1 MIITETTEDH
11 EGSKHYLS
19 LPEPKTEGNS
29 VVLLVIA
36 SNKQSN
42 SSGEASIHVC
52 FTVKPGRQLATW
64 WSPPAHGT
72 PRRRELL
79 GLTTDPGRMR
89 PGSGCQWG
97 VEPFTH
103 RPWAP
108 VTESVLH
115 KEAVKLGSKWSS
127 VAPGLTQPGKRDV
140 LLGLAGVLPSFRRR
154 LSSLQGEG
162 GVENSGVLIMAPW
175 SPLQK

>member
-11 EGSKHYLS
+11 EGSKRYLS

-29 VVLLVIA
+29 AVFLVIA

-64 WSPPAHGT
+64 WSPPARGT
-72 PRRRELL
+72 TRRPELL

-115 KEAVKLGSKWSS
+115 KEAVKPGSKCSS
-127 VAPGLTQPGKRDV
+127 AAPGLTAWKARRPLRSSRSP
-140 LLGLAGVLPSFRRR
+140 LFLPQR

-175 SPLQK
+175 SPWQK